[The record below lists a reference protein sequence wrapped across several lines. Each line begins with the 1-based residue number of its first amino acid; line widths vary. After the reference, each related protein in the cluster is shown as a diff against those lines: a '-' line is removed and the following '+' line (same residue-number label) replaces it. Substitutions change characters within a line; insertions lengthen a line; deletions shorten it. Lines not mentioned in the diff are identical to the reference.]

1 MHIEPGTGAV
11 TFPNGLAVGA
21 DLTRDAFRDGVIFPH
36 ARADAVGVPPW
47 MHYHFS
53 GGQLEGK
60 ELLASL
66 LFHDQMLVSVSV
78 TADLYPPGPKDW
90 SNYSL
95 DVEAATKE
103 FHDRLLTR
111 LFGSPTESPAMSAA
125 GFSAAQATLARP
137 LNWVLPWGSVWSG
150 HDTKGGG
157 TSVMIHYGN
166 RREEAVKASRARK
179 V

>member
-1 MHIEPGTGAV
+1 MHIDPNTGAV
-11 TFPNGLAVGA
+11 TFPNGFAVGA
-21 DLTRDAFRDGVIFPH
+21 DLTQDAFRDSAMLAQ
-36 ARADAVGVPPW
+36 ARTDPAGVPPW

-66 LFHDQMLVSVSV
+66 LFYDQMLVSVTV

-111 LFGSPTESPAMSAA
+111 LLGSPTESPEMSAA
-125 GFSAAQATLARP
+125 GFTRAQATLARP
-137 LNWVLPWGSVWSG
+137 QTWVLPWGSVWSG

-157 TSVMIHYGN
+157 TSVMIHHGN
-166 RREEAVKASRARK
+166 RREEAMRHPT
-179 V
+179 